1 MSSDRVRFHRH
12 QDLYHHQM
20 NAGKTV
26 AIHQMKETPHV
37 QTNAS
42 IYQTTLISIYASVE
56 SNKIGFRTAINVKWL
71 ANWGELFIQANRRQ
85 KESHSLNK
93 FV

>member
-1 MSSDRVRFHRH
+1 MSSDRIRFHRH
-12 QDLYHHQM
+12 QDLHHHQM
-20 NAGKTV
+20 NAGKTL
-26 AIHQMKETPHV
+26 AIHQMKETPHHD
-37 QTNAS
+37 S